1 MSKQEQP
8 QYDLNEK
15 FYIFDNFITSNKHI
29 LERGDEEW
37 DSSKIFFQLSVEHA
51 DNSPLTH
58 EAESFEEDG
67 KVDWD
72 YIRDINRS
80 KEMYIS
86 PLEKLI
92 DLEHKNI
99 LQLKNKNLIIICFDE
114 INLLDSNTT
123 EIIVSKKIDLRN
135 PASML
140 ISNDNTLLYK
150 SCIEKDKSS
159 STIYIVENSSLE
171 IKNRFEF
178 QENIV
183 DIIKYDEYNIL
194 VSFDN
199 GNILKLNIYDKK
211 IKDIYYKDNKTDKK
225 LEFSSS
231 LNLLVIYSKTYF
243 EIIDMN
249 SLESRFDFFK
259 EEANI
264 RYIEIFDNFIYISQW
279 DESLDLV
286 ISFKDFSY
294 LSLTEN
300 IRMELYKRT
309 HLVLK
314 NKNIVSTFADTLY
327 ITDEKRKKIF
337 TSFFIP
343 YNIAKTSAFELNDY
357 RIITSNR
364 KKVYVW
370 NLNHTK
376 YCNVYQ
382 DTVERMRY
390 TEMKNFSIFYGRGI
404 KILDKKSNTI
414 IKSLDIKSYFIKK
427 IDDKLLIFTKGE
439 ILNYS
444 LDFKFINSIKLNIDS
459 TYQFYHFKY
468 NFIVFYSEKEKT
480 IKYFSLFDL
489 DKIISIKIPQIKS
502 ISDITILKNGYILV
516 LFNNRKNILIF
527 DKNKLVKEIKIDGR
541 VINKILDTDNFLI
554 INKIKSGEESIISIE
569 KTTFEKNNEK
579 SINGNLELTLSEDK
593 IIVHNPLTTKFY
605 LLEMNLLDIKEKE
618 LTEKELVELLKN
630 ENISSVNENMFL
642 LGSHLIYNKED
653 KNIIET
659 ANNKWFGSERIKIYT
674 TYKNSFN
681 DTAMITDNNKI
692 RFLKVI
698 NHEK

>member
-72 YIRDINRS
+72 YIRDINRDE
-80 KEMYIS
+80 EMYIS

-135 PASML
+135 PSSML
-140 ISNDNTLLYK
+140 ISNDNTLLYN
-150 SCIEKDKSS
+150 SCSEKDKSS

-211 IKDIYYKDNKTDKK
+211 IKDIYYKDNKTDKM

-249 SLESRFDFFK
+249 SLESKFDFFK
-259 EEANI
+259 EEAYI
-264 RYIEIFDNFIYISQW
+264 RGIEIFDNFIYISQLGK
-279 DESLDLV
+279 SLDLV

-314 NKNIVSTFADTLY
+314 NKNIVSTSFDTLY
-327 ITDEKRKKIF
+327 ITDEKRKKIV

-343 YNIAKTSAFELNDY
+343 YSRAKTYVFELDDY

-364 KKVYVW
+364 KKVCVW

-382 DTVERMRY
+382 DTVEQMKY
-390 TEMKNFSIFYGRGI
+390 TEMKNFSIFYGSGI

-414 IKSLDIKSYFIKK
+414 IKSLDINPYFIKK

-516 LFNNRKNILIF
+516 LFNARKNILIF

-681 DTAMITDNNKI
+681 DTAMIIDNNKI

>member
-123 EIIVSKKIDLRN
+123 EIIVSKKIDLRD
-135 PASML
+135 PDSML
-140 ISNDNTLLYK
+140 ISNDNTLLYR
-150 SCIEKDKSS
+150 SCILKNKSS

-527 DKNKLVKEIKIDGR
+527 DKNKLVKEIEIDGR
-541 VINKILDTDNFLI
+541 VRNKILDTDNFLI
-554 INKIKSGEESIISIE
+554 IHKIKSGEKSIISIE

>member
-72 YIRDINRS
+72 YIRDINRDE
-80 KEMYIS
+80 EMYIS

-135 PASML
+135 PSSML
-140 ISNDNTLLYK
+140 ISNDNTLLYN
-150 SCIEKDKSS
+150 SCSEKDKSS

-178 QENIV
+178 QEKIV

-211 IKDIYYKDNKTDKK
+211 IKDIYYKDNKTDKM

-249 SLESRFDFFK
+249 SLESKFDFFK
-259 EEANI
+259 EEAYI
-264 RYIEIFDNFIYISQW
+264 SGIEIFDNFIYISQL
-279 DESLDLV
+279 DKSLDLV

-314 NKNIVSTFADTLY
+314 NKNIVSTTADSLY
-327 ITDEKRKKIF
+327 ITDEKRKKIV

-343 YNIAKTSAFELNDY
+343 YRVQKISAFELDDY

-376 YCNVYQ
+376 YCNVNRDRVQ
-382 DTVERMRY
+382 RMKY

-459 TYQFYHFKY
+459 TYEFYHLTY
-468 NFIVFYSEKEKT
+468 NFIAFYSTKEKT
-480 IKYFSLFDL
+480 VKYFSLFDL
-489 DKIISIKIPQIKS
+489 DKIISIKIPQIES
-502 ISDITILKNGYILV
+502 LSDLTILKNGYILV
-516 LFNNRKNILIF
+516 LFNHRKNILIF

-554 INKIKSGEESIISIE
+554 INKIKSGEKSIISIE
-569 KTTFEKNNEK
+569 KATFEKNNEK

-659 ANNKWFGSERIKIYT
+659 ANNKWFGSERINIYT

-681 DTAMITDNNKI
+681 DTAMIIDNNKL